1 MLVAGWAHQL
11 LHFLIDVATCGL
23 LVPGIAMAYSIVLV
37 VLTIFV
43 PLISET
49 SSRGATKLRR
59 LAMALRS
66 REHVPS
72 AGLDIT
78 SFVSGGLVVVVEPGA
93 LLLQWRQSGC
103 DTPDLQLLRKR
114 C

>member
-72 AGLDIT
+72 
-78 SFVSGGLVVVVEPGA
+78 
-93 LLLQWRQSGC
+93 
-103 DTPDLQLLRKR
+103 
-114 C
+114 